1 MQKISSKENELIKH
15 IRKLKDK
22 KQRDI
27 SQEYVIEGIKL
38 LEEAIKEKA
47 KIKQIIIC
55 EECEKVE
62 TISKE
67 LMYEIAKYECIYVT
81 KKIYSILTEVKAPQ
95 GILAVIEK
103 QNQRPEE
110 NIDLNQEIIIAL
122 DGIQDPRK
130 SRNNIKNSR

>member
-38 LEEAIKEKA
+38 LEEALKEKA

-81 KKIYSILTEVKAPQ
+81 KKIYNILTEVKAPQ

-103 QNQRPEE
+103 QNQGPEE
-110 NIDLNQEIIIAL
+110 NINLNQEIIVAL
-122 DGIQDPRK
+122 D
-130 SRNNIKNSR
+130 RNTRPTEI

>member
-22 KQRDI
+22 KERDI

-81 KKIYSILTEVKAPQ
+81 KKIYNILTEVKAPQ

-103 QNQRPEE
+103 QNQGPEE
-110 NIDLNQEIIIAL
+110 NIDLNQEIIVAL
-122 DGIQDPRK
+122 D
-130 SRNNIKNSR
+130 RNTRPTEI

>member
-27 SQEYVIEGIKL
+27 SQKYVIEGIKL

-81 KKIYSILTEVKAPQ
+81 KKIYNILTEVKAPQ

-103 QNQRPEE
+103 QNQGPEE
-110 NIDLNQEIIIAL
+110 NINLNQEIIVAL
-122 DGIQDPRK
+122 D
-130 SRNNIKNSR
+130 RNTRPTEI

>member
-15 IRKLKDK
+15 IRKLKEK
-22 KQRDI
+22 KERDI

-81 KKIYSILTEVKAPQ
+81 KKIYNILTEVKAPQ

-103 QNQRPEE
+103 QNQGPEE
-110 NIDLNQEIIIAL
+110 NIELNQEIIVAL
-122 DGIQDPRK
+122 D
-130 SRNNIKNSR
+130 RNTRPTEI

>member
-22 KQRDI
+22 KERDI

-81 KKIYSILTEVKAPQ
+81 KKIYNILTEVKAPQ
-95 GILAVIEK
+95 GILTVIEK
-103 QNQRPEE
+103 QNQGPEE
-110 NIDLNQEIIIAL
+110 NIELNQEIIVAL
-122 DGIQDPRK
+122 D
-130 SRNNIKNSR
+130 RNTRPTEI

>member
-38 LEEAIKEKA
+38 LEEALKEKA

-81 KKIYSILTEVKAPQ
+81 KKIYNILTEVKAPQ

-103 QNQRPEE
+103 QNQGPEE

>member
-1 MQKISSKENELIKH
+1 
-15 IRKLKDK
+15 
-22 KQRDI
+22 
-27 SQEYVIEGIKL
+27 
-38 LEEAIKEKA
+38 
-47 KIKQIIIC
+47 
-55 EECEKVE
+55 
-62 TISKE
+62 
-67 LMYEIAKYECIYVT
+67 MYEIAKYECIYVT

-103 QNQRPEE
+103 QNQGPEE

>member
-81 KKIYSILTEVKAPQ
+81 KKIYNILTEVKAPQ

-103 QNQRPEE
+103 QNQGPEE
-110 NIDLNQEIIIAL
+110 NINLNQEIIVAL
-122 DGIQDPRK
+122 D
-130 SRNNIKNSR
+130 RNTRPTEI

>member
-103 QNQRPEE
+103 QNQRPEK
-110 NIDLNQEIIIAL
+110 NIDLNQEIIVAL
-122 DGIQDPRK
+122 D
-130 SRNNIKNSR
+130 RNTRPTEI

>member
-38 LEEAIKEKA
+38 LEEALKEKA

-103 QNQRPEE
+103 QNQRPEK
-110 NIDLNQEIIIAL
+110 NIDLNQEIIVAL
-122 DGIQDPRK
+122 D
-130 SRNNIKNSR
+130 RNTRPTEI

>member
-62 TISKE
+62 TISKD

-81 KKIYSILTEVKAPQ
+81 KKIYNILTEVKAPQ

-103 QNQRPEE
+103 QNQGPEE
-110 NIDLNQEIIIAL
+110 NINLNQEIIVAL
-122 DGIQDPRK
+122 D
-130 SRNNIKNSR
+130 RNTRPTEI

>member
-110 NIDLNQEIIIAL
+110 NINLNQEIIVAL
-122 DGIQDPRK
+122 D
-130 SRNNIKNSR
+130 RNTRPTEI

>member
-81 KKIYSILTEVKAPQ
+81 KKIYNILTEVKAPQ

-103 QNQRPEE
+103 QNQGPEE

>member
-38 LEEAIKEKA
+38 LEEAIKKKA

-110 NIDLNQEIIIAL
+110 NINLNQEIIVAL
-122 DGIQDPRK
+122 D
-130 SRNNIKNSR
+130 RNTRPTEI

>member
-81 KKIYSILTEVKAPQ
+81 KKIYNILTEVKAPQ

-103 QNQRPEE
+103 QNQGPEE
-110 NIDLNQEIIIAL
+110 NIELNQEIIVAL
-122 DGIQDPRK
+122 D
-130 SRNNIKNSR
+130 RNTRPTEI

>member
-95 GILAVIEK
+95 GIL
-103 QNQRPEE
+103 Q
-110 NIDLNQEIIIAL
+110 
-122 DGIQDPRK
+122 
-130 SRNNIKNSR
+130 

>member
-103 QNQRPEE
+103 QNQRPEK
-110 NIDLNQEIIIAL
+110 NIDLNQEIIVAL

>member
-22 KQRDI
+22 KERDI

-81 KKIYSILTEVKAPQ
+81 KKIYNILTEVKAPQ

-103 QNQRPEE
+103 QNQGPEE
-110 NIDLNQEIIIAL
+110 NIELNQEIIVAL
-122 DGIQDPRK
+122 D
-130 SRNNIKNSR
+130 RNTRPTEI

>member
-103 QNQRPEE
+103 QNQGPEE
-110 NIDLNQEIIIAL
+110 NINLNQEIIVAL
-122 DGIQDPRK
+122 D
-130 SRNNIKNSR
+130 RNTRPTEI